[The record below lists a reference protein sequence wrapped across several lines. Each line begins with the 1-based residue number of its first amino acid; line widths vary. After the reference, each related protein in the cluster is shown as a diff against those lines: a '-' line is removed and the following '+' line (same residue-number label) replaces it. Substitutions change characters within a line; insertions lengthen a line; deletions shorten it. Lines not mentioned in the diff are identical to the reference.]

1 MITKNQPITCFSL
14 IVIVVWFY
22 KPSTEGRCKW
32 RFKKNTSTRCR
43 ATKCDYEYR
52 ISGSSPSSAAPC
64 GAKWLHRKEGGWIR
78 MVWLPAMVWFS
89 VIARAFYF
97 CYGFLSLVWFLLLV
111 WLSSFGIVLYL
122 FIVLFV
128 MGFSYW
134 FGIVP
139 LLWFC
144 VLHFILHK
152 FLKER
157 REAALFVVIL
167 NISCTFLLQIEGC

>member
-1 MITKNQPITCFSL
+1 M
-14 IVIVVWFY
+14 IVVWFY

-64 GAKWLHRKEGGWIR
+64 GAKWLHRKEGGWIC

-89 VIARAFYF
+89 VIGMVFYF
-97 CYGFLSLVWFLLLV
+97 CYGFLSLLVWFLLLV